1 MKIQSRNYLK
11 NAVYYVSK
19 KTRLINYNCICLSD
33 TDGLD
38 RSGWY
43 AGRVE
48 AGQPDL
54 LHPQPPHLHHGGHSR
69 HREAGGLQGI
79 CGHRQHAAH
88 GRYLDSGCQIFHK
101 SKLHTNTYCTTVTNE
116 NGN

>member
-1 MKIQSRNYLK
+1 MSECPFINKKKLRNLK
-11 NAVYYVSK
+11 VVFQK
-19 KTRLINYNCICLSD
+19 LIFALKVIYTYCTLLYNLHI
-33 TDGLD
+33 
-38 RSGWY
+38 
-43 AGRVE
+43 
-48 AGQPDL
+48 

-88 GRYLDSGCQIFHK
+88 GRYLDSGRQIFHK